1 MIRKL
6 NTSEIMKNDF
16 ILSDNVKKD
25 VHEIEIMGKNRL
37 KEKSKSNQILFLFTL
52 DTEKKKV
59 L

>member
-1 MIRKL
+1 
-6 NTSEIMKNDF
+6 MKNDF